1 MFGCANNPENFS
13 KIKIG
18 EHIPCGFSVSTIWAF
33 DKIQNKH
40 TLYFGEDCMKKFCN
54 SLREH
59 ATNVFNFEK
68 NNMLPLTKQNL
79 FIAQDLWQV
88 HYQGRK
94 KLGTIVILQVNIE
107 AQHIVIV
114 I

>member
-1 MFGCANNPENFS
+1 M
-13 KIKIG
+13 
-18 EHIPCGFSVSTIWAF
+18 GFC
-33 DKIQNKH
+33 QNTKQAYFIFWGR
-40 TLYFGEDCMKKFCN
+40 LYKKVLYL
-54 SLREH
+54 LREH

-88 HYQGRK
+88 HYQGRR

-107 AQHIVIV
+107 AQQIVIV